1 MADETCMAAIRA
13 ANAYL
18 VDAERKNPFFVA
30 LDDGNEYSYF
40 LQRFAGDRGIGCVGL
55 DEFCNEEDSF
65 PDLDWLFTCLQSAN
79 SEALLLLGVG
89 DAVRLFDSELIG
101 KLRDLVLHC
110 KLLVPCRGA
119 RKVLREIA
127 QVDPKFGLRQ
137 VVFASSGAYRPVE
150 AYPPEFGVVA
160 EHGIRNLLKALRRDG
175 NEAIKVQ
182 TRRQLKG
189 VRYIRSAYDAWTIA
203 NPSTPFPE
211 SILSSG
217 QWKDLLLNGNLEGF
231 PIDHWRTFMKFKKA
245 VPEVDSYLAFVVGR
259 TGCAD
264 EWRNE
269 LVRAILDVPLTDR
282 RFRKFFDERKALLKA
297 LAVEEWNDA
306 EGAEFVA
313 FARRIDV
320 NDRYAYFTDLTMP
333 ERKAIIESVSD
344 RGTVPMDLVRN
355 DPRLADYLHDF
366 HFSGEDGDFWT
377 DYFVRY
383 KQCKVGN
390 RIDEDFLALVETE
403 AKCRDH
409 FLKLPTR
416 GNVLDRFK
424 DGKSGLFWLDAL
436 GSEYLGY
443 IQTRAREMGLSMK
456 VTLVRANLPTLTCF
470 NRDFYDD
477 WPTGVPKMTSGELD
491 DITHDGAKGF
501 DYQTTKKPIHLAA
514 ELDAVESALQ
524 WINKQLKGR
533 LTRRI
538 ILVSDHG
545 ASRLAV
551 INESETKWAMGT
563 KGEHSGRCC
572 PKDEIGERPECATE
586 EEASDGKTY
595 WVLANYDRFKGGR
608 KASVEVHG
616 GASLEE
622 VAIPLVVFSLGKAV
636 KVDNLTPTL
645 RLGTEGG
652 IAIEIFSPDRLR
664 KVSLDVAGRR
674 YPGECQDS
682 QGKIRIPIPE
692 VKRPGIYE
700 ARVFEGDDEI
710 GAVSFTVEGRA
721 ARIRRDDF
729 F

>member
-1 MADETCMAAIRA
+1 MTDETCMAAIRA
-13 ANAYL
+13 AHAYL
-18 VDAERKNPFFVA
+18 GDAERKNPFFVA
-30 LDDGNEYSYF
+30 LDDGDEYSYF
-40 LQRFAGDRGIGCVGL
+40 LQRFAGDRGMGCVGL

-127 QVDPKFGLRQ
+127 QLDPKFGLRQ
-137 VVFASSGAYRPVE
+137 VVFASSGTYRPVE

-175 NEAIKVQ
+175 NDAIRVQ

-189 VRYIRSAYDAWTIA
+189 VRYVRSAYDAWAIA
-203 NPSTPFPE
+203 NPSTPFTE
-211 SILSSG
+211 NVLSPAR
-217 QWKDLLLNGNLEGF
+217 WEELLQDGSLDGY
-231 PIDHWRTFMKFKKA
+231 PIDHWRTFLKFKKA
-245 VPEVDSYLAFVVGR
+245 LPEGDSYLAFVVGR

-282 RFRKFFDERKALLKA
+282 RFRKFFEERKALLKA
-297 LAVEEWNDA
+297 LGGEGWNEA

-313 FARRIDV
+313 FARRIAV
-320 NDRYAYFTDLTMP
+320 NDRYAYFTDLTMS
-333 ERKAIIESVSD
+333 ERKAIVESVSD
-344 RGTVPMDLVRN
+344 RGTLPVDLDRN
-355 DPRLADYLHDF
+355 DPHLADYLRDF
-366 HFSGEDGDFWT
+366 HFLGEDGDFWT
-377 DYFVRY
+377 DYFARY
-383 KQCKVGN
+383 KRCKVSN
-390 RIDEDFLALVETE
+390 SIDDDFRALVEGE
-403 AKCRDH
+403 AKDRGH

-416 GNVLDRFK
+416 GSVLDGLR

-443 IQTRAREMGLSMK
+443 IQARARQMGLSMK

-477 WPTGVPKMTSGELD
+477 WPASVPKMASGELD

-524 WINKQLKGR
+524 WINNQLKGR
-533 LTRRI
+533 NVRQIVLA
-538 ILVSDHG
+538 SDHG

-572 PKDEIGERPECATE
+572 PKDEVGERPDCATE
-586 EEASDGKTY
+586 EEAADGKEY

-622 VAIPLVVFSLGKAV
+622 VAVPLVVFALGKAI
-636 KVDNLTPTL
+636 KVENLKPTL
-645 RLGTEGG
+645 RLGSEGG
-652 IAIEIFSPDRLR
+652 VALEVFSPDRLWE
-664 KVSLDVAGRR
+664 VSLDVEGRR
-674 YPGECQDS
+674 YPGERQDT
-682 QGKIRIPIPE
+682 QGKIRIPIPD

-700 ARVFEGDDEI
+700 ARVFEGDDEV
-710 GAVSFTVEGRA
+710 GAFSFTVEGRA